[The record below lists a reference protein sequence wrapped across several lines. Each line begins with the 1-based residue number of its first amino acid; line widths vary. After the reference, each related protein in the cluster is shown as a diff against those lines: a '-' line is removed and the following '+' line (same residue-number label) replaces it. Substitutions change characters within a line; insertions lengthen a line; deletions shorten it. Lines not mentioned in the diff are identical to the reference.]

1 MEKDLAQTT
10 NVADQHPEVVK
21 AMQAAWQ
28 QYWKEAVPLMV
39 NEDAP
44 MSPVRPYHEWYKA
57 QMKDGGIPAWEE
69 PKL

>member
-1 MEKDLAQTT
+1 
-10 NVADQHPEVVK
+10 
-21 AMQAAWQ
+21 MQAAWQ
-28 QYWKEAVPLMV
+28 QYWKEAIPLMV

-57 QMKDGGIPAWEE
+57 QVADGGIPEWEE